1 MVRIQAVDEM
11 GNLVF
16 VLFLVAIAI
25 LTASLIYR
33 KLRGRGIGS
42 LAFAVLAC
50 LAAYGVALVGVSLR
64 SETRSLNPGDEKCF
78 DDWCA
83 TLSRSR
89 SLLNPHGN
97 SGTKLV
103 AITLSVSNQARRA
116 AFRPSQPRVILLLN
130 SGVTVRPSAAAQ
142 HELEKYAGPQQD
154 LAKRLIAGE
163 SFETALAFE
172 VPSATKEASVV
183 VFEGPAIVTRILVG
197 DENSFFHKKI
207 GYPIAVD

>member
-64 SETRSLNPGDEKCF
+64 SETRSLNPGDE
-78 DDWCA
+78 
-83 TLSRSR
+83 
-89 SLLNPHGN
+89 
-97 SGTKLV
+97 
-103 AITLSVSNQARRA
+103 
-116 AFRPSQPRVILLLN
+116 
-130 SGVTVRPSAAAQ
+130 
-142 HELEKYAGPQQD
+142 
-154 LAKRLIAGE
+154 
-163 SFETALAFE
+163 
-172 VPSATKEASVV
+172 
-183 VFEGPAIVTRILVG
+183 
-197 DENSFFHKKI
+197 
-207 GYPIAVD
+207 